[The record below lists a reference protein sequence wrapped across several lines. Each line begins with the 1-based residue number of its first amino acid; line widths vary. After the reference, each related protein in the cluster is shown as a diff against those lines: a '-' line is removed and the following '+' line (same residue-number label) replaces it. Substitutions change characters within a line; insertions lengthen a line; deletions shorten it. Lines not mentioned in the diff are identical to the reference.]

1 MSVFVIRVSVFVMY
15 VKVHS
20 HTCRYQ
26 SVLEDLDSLGLIP
39 RVNLKLLLER
49 LTLPSRGGI
58 FFQSQVNETPRS
70 TGRVAAQL
78 LRDLPYYKEI
88 VNIILPEGM
97 QEVHRANAA
106 QAKRS

>member
-1 MSVFVIRVSVFVMY
+1 MIRVSVFVMY

-26 SVLEDLDSLGLIP
+26 SVLDDLALIP

-97 QEVHRANAA
+97 QEFIVRMLHKPNARRFA
-106 QAKRS
+106 IAW

>member
-1 MSVFVIRVSVFVMY
+1 MIRVSVFVMY

-26 SVLEDLDSLGLIP
+26 SVLDDLALIP

-58 FFQSQVNETPRS
+58 FFQQQVTENPSQHRTR
-70 TGRVAAQL
+70 AQL

-97 QEVHRANAA
+97 QEFIVRMLHKPNARRFA
-106 QAKRS
+106 IAW

>member
-1 MSVFVIRVSVFVMY
+1 MY
-15 VKVHS
+15 VQVHS

-70 TGRVAAQL
+70 TGRVAAHL
-78 LRDLPYYKEI
+78 LRDLPYYIEI

-106 QAKRS
+106 QATRS

>member
-1 MSVFVIRVSVFVMY
+1 MY
-15 VKVHS
+15 VQVHS

-58 FFQSQVNETPRS
+58 FFQQQVTENPSQHRTR
-70 TGRVAAQL
+70 AQL
-78 LRDLPYYKEI
+78 LRDLPYYMEI

-106 QAKRS
+106 QAKRSYKI

>member
-1 MSVFVIRVSVFVMY
+1 MY
-15 VKVHS
+15 VQVHS

-58 FFQSQVNETPRS
+58 FFQHQVTETPRS

-78 LRDLPYYKEI
+78 LRDLPYYMYIEI

-97 QEVHRANAA
+97 QEIHRANAA

>member
-1 MSVFVIRVSVFVMY
+1 MSVFVIRVSVFVMLY
-15 VKVHS
+15 VKVPS

-26 SVLEDLDSLGLIP
+26 SVLDDLALIP

-70 TGRVAAQL
+70 TGRVAAHL
-78 LRDLPYYKEI
+78 LRDLPYYIEI

-106 QAKRS
+106 QATRS